1 MIWYHRFSL
10 IQDLFLM
17 NLRPYFSLVCL
28 LAGWHGLSAQLV
40 HQLPAPFG
48 FDLRGVNAPS
58 ADVILIPEL
67 DEMDGT
73 WRSADGGAT
82 WTQLPYHVS
91 RTCFADDQV
100 GYAFYNRDTLL
111 KTTDAGATWSVIEP
125 TGDFSFGTVNWSVTP
140 QSATRFQMAVYFAD
154 EQNGLVA
161 DGGGNFGG
169 AGLFQTTDGG
179 QSWSVIN
186 APNFEQAHIL
196 NENVIWAS
204 REDSIY
210 RSVDGGST
218 WDNLVS
224 PLPQSNQREP
234 FIRGLDGQT
243 AYFWKGDRFYRST
256 DGGATWENLSDNIPD
271 NRGIFD
277 AFYYDANT
285 AILLCDSNE
294 PSLEYGPR
302 RSTDGGQTW
311 TSVPITDIGGKID
324 FRLRNLVVLDDAD
337 RTTFLYGRDGL
348 LAKSTDQ
355 GETWE
360 MLTVPA
366 MLTLSDI
373 RFFDA
378 DQGAATAGEQLFR
391 TSNAGANW
399 DLIEQEVSNLSG
411 DNAFIYPYSSTQAV
425 ACNRAFGANF
435 LVQSNDGGQTWSSFR
450 DLSSL
455 SSPFMQTVFADEQ
468 AGVILYGAFF
478 TGLDSAA
485 LTTDGGQSW
494 TFVDI
499 TMPTGLSAFDH
510 LAMVDAAN
518 LFASHDG
525 ELYAS
530 TDGGVSWAEIYSGIP
545 DFESL
550 SFIDAS
556 VGYATIGF
564 TVHKTTDGG
573 VTWTDLGQS
582 SAVIHFFDGEHGVAY
597 NDFSFEVY
605 QTSDGGATW
614 TQVGAEYLD
623 PALDNSFDRT
633 LFINAIA
640 MSGPNTFYLAG
651 DETSILS
658 NGPQGQGPSQGTTD
672 LPSSDQALSLRVYP
686 NPSQGRILI
695 DGVAWQPGAVD
706 WQVLDVQGRC
716 LLRGQAEARSVAMSL
731 DLSALPT
738 GLYLLHLQQG
748 SLRASERVWLR

>member
-1 MIWYHRFSL
+1 
-10 IQDLFLM
+10 M
-17 NLRPYFSLVCL
+17 NLRTYLSLLSL
-28 LAGWHGLSAQLV
+28 LMLMPGLRAQLV

-58 ADVILIPEL
+58 ADVILLPEL
-67 DEMDGT
+67 DEMEGT

-82 WTQLPYHVS
+82 WAQLPYHVS
-91 RTCFADDQV
+91 RTCFADAQV
-100 GYAFYNRDTLL
+100 GYAFYNEDTLL

-140 QSATRFQMAVYFAD
+140 QSATRFQMAVHFAD

-179 QSWSVIN
+179 QSWTAIS

-196 NENVIWAS
+196 DQDVIWAA

-210 RSVDGGST
+210 RSIDGGST
-218 WDNLVS
+218 WDELGS
-224 PLPQSNQREP
+224 PLTQSTQREP

-243 AYFWKGDRFYRST
+243 AYFWEGDRFYRTT
-256 DGGATWENLSDNIPD
+256 DGGANWEDLSANIPD
-271 NRGIFD
+271 NRGIYD

-285 AILLCDSNE
+285 ALLLCDSNE
-294 PSLEYGPR
+294 PNLEYGPR

-311 TSVPITDIGGKID
+311 QTVPITDLGDEID

-355 GETWE
+355 GASWE
-360 MLTVPA
+360 MLTAPA
-366 MLTLSDI
+366 MLDLSAI

-378 DQGAATAGEQLFR
+378 DHGAATDGEQLFR

-399 DLIEQEVSNLSG
+399 DLIEQDLSNLSG
-411 DNAFIYPYSSTQAV
+411 DNEFLYAYSPTQAV
-425 ACNRAFGANF
+425 AFNKAFGANF
-435 LVQSNDGGQTWSSFR
+435 LVQSNDGGVTWSSFR

-455 SSPFMQTVFADEQ
+455 SSPFMQTVFANEQ
-468 AGVILYGAFF
+468 TGIILYGAFF

-499 TMPTGLSAFDH
+499 TLPTGLNDFDH
-510 LAMVDAAN
+510 LAMIDAAN
-518 LFASHDG
+518 IYGAHDG

-530 TDGGVSWAEIYSGIP
+530 TDGGVSWTEIYSGSG

-550 SFIDAS
+550 SFLDLN

-582 SAVIHFFDGEHGVAY
+582 SAVSHFFDGEHGVAY
-597 NDFSFEVY
+597 NDFFFEVY
-605 QTSDGGATW
+605 QTNDGGATW
-614 TQVGAEYLD
+614 TQVGADYLD
-623 PALDNSFDRT
+623 PALDNSFDGT
-633 LFINAIA
+633 LFVNAIA

-658 NGPQGQGPSQGTTD
+658 NGPQGQGPSQGTTH
-672 LPSSDQALSLRVYP
+672 LPSSDQAVSLRVYP
-686 NPSQGRILI
+686 NPSQGRVLI
-695 DGVAWQPGAVD
+695 DGVAWQPGAVH
-706 WQVLDVQGRC
+706 WQVLDPQGRR
-716 LLRGQAEARSVAMSL
+716 LQRGHMEAGPAALSL
-731 DLSALPT
+731 DLSALPA
-738 GLYLLHLQQG
+738 GLYVLHLQQG
-748 SLRASERVWLR
+748 NLRASARVWLR